1 MLNSKITKRLIF
13 AKKKG
18 YLDGSC
24 FEACALGFHETN
36 CFDILSIKKL
46 TICNPEKSVIKKAI
60 KNNHLTFVDLKGFK
74 IKRTKSF
81 DKTFVNITKSR
92 KESFFNIATAF
103 FLTKINGIIIITG
116 DKELGVDFYLKKIN
130 SFVNLNIISKSH
142 GKITIFKK
150 PEFIP
155 KEIKTWKNFGKF
167 QKNNANFITLPGCFS
182 EKEIDDGS
190 RLLSSQFT
198 NKLYGKVA
206 DLGAGWG
213 YLSAKAL
220 ESNKNIKEISL
231 VESNL
236 NALNCS
242 RKNISN
248 FKANFFWVDIEFEDL
263 NLENYD
269 HVIMN
274 PPFHKGKKFVH
285 SLVSI
290 FLKKAKKILAKNG
303 TLWMVYK
310 KELQYEFV
318 INDMFQNFECIY
330 INKGYRIIR
339 AIKRY

>member
-1 MLNSKITKRLIF
+1 M
-13 AKKKG
+13 
-18 YLDGSC
+18 
-24 FEACALGFHETN
+24 
-36 CFDILSIKKL
+36 
-46 TICNPEKSVIKKAI
+46 
-60 KNNHLTFVDLKGFK
+60 
-74 IKRTKSF
+74 
-81 DKTFVNITKSR
+81 
-92 KESFFNIATAF
+92 
-103 FLTKINGIIIITG
+103 
-116 DKELGVDFYLKKIN
+116 
-130 SFVNLNIISKSH
+130 
-142 GKITIFKK
+142 
-150 PEFIP
+150 
-155 KEIKTWKNFGKF
+155 WKNFGKF
-167 QKNNANFITLPGCFS
+167 QKINDNFFTLPGCFS

-190 RLLSSQFT
+190 RLLSSQFS

-206 DLGAGWG
+206 DLGCRMGIPF
-213 YLSAKAL
+213 SKSS

-231 VESNL
+231 IESNL

-242 RKNISN
+242 GKTFQIL
-248 FKANFFWVDIEFEDL
+248 KAKFFWVDIEIEDL

-310 KELQYEFV
+310 KELKYEFM
-318 INDMFQNFECIY
+318 INDMFKILECIY

>member
-18 YLDGSC
+18 YLDGCS

-116 DKELGVDFYLKKIN
+116 DKELGVDFYLKKIK
-130 SFVNLNIISKSH
+130 SFINLNIISKSN
-142 GKITIFKK
+142 GKITLFKK
-150 PEFIP
+150 PNFIP
-155 KEIKTWKNFGKF
+155 EEIKIWKNFGKF
-167 QKNNANFITLPGCFS
+167 QKINANFFTLPGCFS

-190 RLLSSQFT
+190 RLLSSQFS

-220 ESNKNIKEISL
+220 ESNMNIKEISL

-248 FKANFFWVDIEFEDL
+248 FKAKFFWADIEIEDL
-263 NLENYD
+263 KLENYD

-285 SLVSI
+285 SLVTI
-290 FLKKAKKILAKNG
+290 FLNTAKKILAKNG
-303 TLWMVYK
+303 TLWMVHK
-310 KELQYEFV
+310 KELKYECV
-318 INDMFQNFECIY
+318 INDMFQNFEYIY
-330 INKGYRIIR
+330 INKGYRIIK
-339 AIKRY
+339 AIKSY